1 MYANTIRQ
9 LLRAFGLLI
18 ILIVCTAS
26 VLSAQQPSVNIPDI
40 TGSWERARD
49 PSIPNQSQ
57 PPLKPQYLKEWQAQ
71 APAAREA
78 SAKGQPIAQGVGL
91 CLPEGMTGMMAGAVP
106 VGIRQSK
113 GEVR

>member
-49 PSIPNQSQ
+49 PSIPNQPQ

-71 APAAREA
+71 AQAAREA
-78 SAKGQPIAQGVGL
+78 SAKGQPIAERGVL
-91 CLPEGMTGMMAGAVP
+91 CLPGGVAGKMAGAFLREVLS
-106 VGIRQSK
+106 GR
-113 GEVR
+113 GE